1 MRHASHRGA
10 AAVAGKRRHGVVWNV
25 LGVLMEILFTLA
37 AVCALYIVWQM
48 WWTGVQAEHEQVE
61 ARQSVAWENPAT
73 DGEQTKVAPKQEGD
87 PPVQPE
93 QAAEGDLIAQIYIPR
108 FGDQWERNIVEGTTL
123 EQLNKHGMGH
133 YTTSQ
138 MPGRRGGSSQRL
150 RPAVGRRRQAAAG
163 RRDRGPHSGLLVR
176 VPLHRV

>member
-61 ARQSVAWENPAT
+61 ARQSMPELVA
-73 DGEQTKVAPKQEGD
+73 G
-87 PPVQPE
+87 
-93 QAAEGDLIAQIYIPR
+93 
-108 FGDQWERNIVEGTTL
+108 IVRRECLSL
-123 EQLNKHGMGH
+123 EKIMFKGA
-133 YTTSQ
+133 YKF
-138 MPGRRGGSSQRL
+138 
-150 RPAVGRRRQAAAG
+150 VF
-163 RRDRGPHSGLLVR
+163 
-176 VPLHRV
+176 